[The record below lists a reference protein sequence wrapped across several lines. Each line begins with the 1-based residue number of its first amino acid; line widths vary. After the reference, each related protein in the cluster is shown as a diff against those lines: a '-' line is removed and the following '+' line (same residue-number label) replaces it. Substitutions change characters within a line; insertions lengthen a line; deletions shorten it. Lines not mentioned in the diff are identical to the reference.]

1 MGTQFSADLGH
12 GKRIAKFFFE
22 FQIER
27 NVLLGLRSQ
36 YVWGDCSGGTGIF
49 LPAVSGSDNLHHS
62 LYLFRSG
69 DAIQSPTLKEIP
81 LVVIYSMEFEGRIV
95 SRDHH

>member
-1 MGTQFSADLGH
+1 MSGV
-12 GKRIAKFFFE
+12 IA
-22 FQIER
+22 QG
-27 NVLLGLRSQ
+27 VQVS
-36 YVWGDCSGGTGIF
+36 S